1 MFRLLPLLLGLF
13 GILGLS
19 PAAQSLEIS
28 PVLAQNLINKQGSS
42 QTWPGN
48 RVGGGTRSDFCNVVI
63 PANTNIQSLLEKGAL
78 PLKLVAIMPSNN
90 LGETSLSYPRLVWY
104 VPATAARY
112 AEVILENSGVLEG
125 DTPFLIYRM
134 GFRITGEGGI
144 YSMVIPADADIPPL
158 ETGHNYKWT
167 LRLYC
172 QSNEDTL
179 DPWFDTD
186 FDFGAQS
193 SVSGSIYRSDVIPDS
208 ASLSNASL
216 LDQAKVDLD
225 QGLWFDA
232 LDKLFDRYC
241 EVQDNPTE
249 RSRFQD
255 HWTSLLDSV
264 GLGLLADQP
273 LHVHCDRP

>member
-1 MFRLLPLLLGLF
+1 MFRFLPLLLGLY

-19 PAAQSLEIS
+19 PVAQSREIP
-28 PVLAQNLINKQGSS
+28 PVLAQNLINRQGSS

-48 RVGGGTRSDFCNVVI
+48 RVGGGTRSDFCNLVI
-63 PANTNIQSLLEKGAL
+63 PANTTIQTVLAKGAL
-78 PLKLVAIMPSNN
+78 PLQVVAIMPSNN

-104 VPATAARY
+104 LPTTAARY
-112 AEVILENSGVLEG
+112 AELFLENSGESEG
-125 DTPFLIYRM
+125 DPVVLLYRM

-144 YSMVIPADADIPPL
+144 HSVTIPQDAGIPPL
-158 ETGHNYKWT
+158 EPGKNYKWT

-186 FDFGAQS
+186 FDFGSQS
-193 SVSGSIYRSDVIPDS
+193 RVSGSIYRSDVIPAS
-208 ASLSNASL
+208 ASLRNETL
-216 LDQAKVDLD
+216 LEQAQVDLD

-241 EVQDNPTE
+241 EVKDNPTE
-249 RSRFQD
+249 LGLFQD
-255 HWTSLLDSV
+255 NWASLLDSV

-273 LHVHCDRP
+273 IHVNCDRP